1 MLRPLLFTLY
11 VFANLYIVSEVM
23 DFGSRWHSTTYVAKN
38 VTVTLN
44 DDSELKGTL
53 TYNWNGDEILT
64 GNDSKPLILG
74 KYKMLQIPMEGQPEP
89 RFPLR
94 LFLPLFI
101 YLLAAWFFIEKFY
114 LNKSNCK

>member
-1 MLRPLLFTLY
+1 MPRYLLLTLY
-11 VFANLYIVSEVM
+11 VLINLYIVSEVM

-38 VTVTLN
+38 VTVTLD

-74 KYKMLQIPMEGQPEP
+74 KYKMLQIPMKEQLEP
-89 RFPLR
+89 RFPFR

-101 YLLAAWFFIEKFY
+101 YLLLACFFIDKFY
-114 LNKSNCK
+114 LNRSNRK